1 MKSGLNQEWHIDT
14 QCFFFFFAYV
24 FFNER
29 KPTDLGNP
37 RTRNPETG
45 NENDDRKIHS

>member
-37 RTRNPETG
+37 RTRNPETR